1 MIAMRLNELTPDLI
15 KKGPVPMDDLL
26 KDSVYY
32 PASRT
37 DGRPIALC
45 NTVWRRLGVN
55 SFVYCDFDLS
65 EKEFLADTHTMHGY
79 HVLAHRHLDPSE
91 YIPEGWKLEM
101 AQERGDGRRGGYWD
115 TFLGHGGPEHC
126 ACWVVFERD
135 EDMSPIHG
143 PERLSVL
150 FVCGEGLAT
159 FQQLYCSRGIAPKML
174 CFIQCWGFAGNWTN
188 FSGCGA
194 PFHRTLLKYRECTP
208 EWLCFGDCC
217 GIHGVIRLRN
227 LEYAGVRCLGYQT
240 RKMLESR
247 FGMAPVEIDSSL
259 NRRVLVFAKG
269 ERQFAAVSIS
279 HHMEFAVYDISQ
291 SRFDLETLLDWL
303 ILTDPGRRSGHES
316 YLNDWVGIKGLEN
329 VRRGI
334 HLAASPAPIIDEKLN
349 WRELDKWSNVAQ
361 AIAVVNS
368 VKSVYEMGG
377 VRAYSQLVRRAM
389 EWAWDILEETAPIK
403 LENGLPSLQRCMAL
417 NDCREWFKKL
427 PTYKS
432 EVHANIGFGRG

>member
-1 MIAMRLNELTPDLI
+1 
-15 KKGPVPMDDLL
+15 
-26 KDSVYY
+26 
-32 PASRT
+32 
-37 DGRPIALC
+37 
-45 NTVWRRLGVN
+45 
-55 SFVYCDFDLS
+55 
-65 EKEFLADTHTMHGY
+65 
-79 HVLAHRHLDPSE
+79 
-91 YIPEGWKLEM
+91 
-101 AQERGDGRRGGYWD
+101 
-115 TFLGHGGPEHC
+115 
-126 ACWVVFERD
+126 
-135 EDMSPIHG
+135 
-143 PERLSVL
+143 
-150 FVCGEGLAT
+150 
-159 FQQLYCSRGIAPKML
+159 ML

-269 ERQFAAVSIS
+269 ESQFAAVSVS

-303 ILTDPGRRSGHES
+303 ILTDPDRRSGHES
-316 YLNDWVGIKGLEN
+316 YLNDWVGIKGLETE
-329 VRRGI
+329 RRGI

-349 WRELDKWSNVAQ
+349 WRELDKWPNVAQ

-377 VRAYSQLVRRAM
+377 VRAYSLFVRRAM
-389 EWAWDILEETAPIK
+389 EWAWEILEETAPIK